1 MNQGQNL
8 KEKKKIGASNFEQC
22 GLDDEENFASIAPAP

>member
-8 KEKKKIGASNFEQC
+8 KEKKIGASNFEQC
-22 GLDDEENFASIAPAP
+22 GLDDEENFAFIAPAP